1 MAINVENKN
10 AGWQKHEKVRNN
22 ATGTG
27 DEVNPESWTQLNG
40 SQ

>member
-22 ATGTG
+22 ATGTET
-27 DEVNPESWTQLNG
+27 DMI
-40 SQ
+40 